1 MASKNYICPSDYT
14 QTGNTCTKTVS
25 DTKICYL
32 IDENS
37 TAEQKKNS
45 CSGQSDKAPAAAPGS
60 STGTGASSKKSF
72 DFRTQCTDILSGR
85 YLNLVANIKELQ
97 GFEQKQFNKLKA
109 LETSK
114 ASKTTQAE
122 VVDQINKTASLREKL
137 FKDLQLMLTQEQCT
151 LSNDRYNLA
160 DQLSL
165 LKVTEKQLND
175 IKFSVGALK
184 QSKDNKLR
192 MVQITNYELNRYN
205 AHKNIFK
212 NIAFCAL
219 GVLASVF
226 LMNKGWSSVG
236 KAGII
241 LSITV
246 AVLLTASSIHDNW
259 WRSSMNWNKYDWG
272 FNKDAKADTP
282 QTDSGNDDSSGYS
295 ACALEGEKGIV
306 PDYWSDSK

>member
-1 MASKNYICPSDYT
+1 MAPNNYICPKDYT

-25 DTKICYL
+25 DIQTCYL

-37 TAEQKKNS
+37 SASQKANA
-45 CSGQSDKAPAAAPGS
+45 CSQQDKKIPAPTPGS
-60 STGTGASSKKSF
+60 STGTGASAKKSF

-109 LETSK
+109 LKTSK
-114 ASKTTQAE
+114 VGKATQAE
-122 VVDQINKTASLREKL
+122 IVKQINETASLREKL
-137 FKDLQLMLTQEQCT
+137 FKELQLILTQEQCT

-165 LKVTEKQLND
+165 LSVTEKQLND

-184 QSKDNKLR
+184 QAKDNKLR

-205 AHKNIFK
+205 SHKNIFK

-226 LMNKGWSSVG
+226 ILKKGWSATG

-246 AVLLTASSIHDNW
+246 AVLLTASSIYDNW
-259 WRSSMNWNKYDWG
+259 WRSSMNWNKYNWG
-272 FNKDAKADTP
+272 FNKDAKADKP
-282 QTDSGNDDSSGYS
+282 QPETKTDDSSDYN
-295 ACALEGEKGIV
+295 ACAVKSDKGFV
-306 PDYWSDSK
+306 PEYWKK